1 MIIITIIIVI
11 KITIIIIIIF
21 IITIIIIII
30 IIIIILIIIVIII
43 IIIIIPI
50 IIIINIIK
58 RRQIKNLELIADAQH
73 YSRKRKY
80 NQINTINKKEQG
92 PTCSIYLQDL
102 ALM

>member
-30 IIIIILIIIVIII
+30 IIIIL
-43 IIIIIPI
+43 I

>member
-1 MIIITIIIVI
+1 MIIIITIIIVI

-30 IIIIILIIIVIII
+30 IIIILIIIVIII
-43 IIIIIPI
+43 IIIILI
-50 IIIINIIK
+50 IIVINIIK

>member
-30 IIIIILIIIVIII
+30 IIL
-43 IIIIIPI
+43 I

>member
-30 IIIIILIIIVIII
+30 LIIIVIII
-43 IIIIIPI
+43 IIIIIILI

>member
-30 IIIIILIIIVIII
+30 IIILI
-43 IIIIIPI
+43 I

>member
-30 IIIIILIIIVIII
+30 ILIIIVIII
-43 IIIIIPI
+43 IIIIILI

>member
-1 MIIITIIIVI
+1 MIIIMITIIITIIIITIIIVI
-11 KITIIIIIIF
+11 KITIIIID
-21 IITIIIIII
+21 IIIIII
-30 IIIIILIIIVIII
+30 I
-43 IIIIIPI
+43 
-50 IIIINIIK
+50 IIK

-92 PTCSIYLQDL
+92 PTCSIYLQGL

>member
-30 IIIIILIIIVIII
+30 IIIL
-43 IIIIIPI
+43 I

>member
-30 IIIIILIIIVIII
+30 ILIIIVIII
-43 IIIIIPI
+43 IIIIIILI

>member
-30 IIIIILIIIVIII
+30 IIIILIIIVIII
-43 IIIIIPI
+43 IIIILI
-50 IIIINIIK
+50 IIVINIIK

-102 ALM
+102 ALT

>member
-30 IIIIILIIIVIII
+30 IIILIIIVIII
-43 IIIIIPI
+43 IIIIILI

>member
-30 IIIIILIIIVIII
+30 ILI
-43 IIIIIPI
+43 I

>member
-30 IIIIILIIIVIII
+30 LIIIVIII
-43 IIIIIPI
+43 IIIILI

>member
-30 IIIIILIIIVIII
+30 IILI
-43 IIIIIPI
+43 I

>member
-30 IIIIILIIIVIII
+30 IILIT
-43 IIIIIPI
+43 

>member
-30 IIIIILIIIVIII
+30 IILIIIVIII
-43 IIIIIPI
+43 MIIIIILI

-58 RRQIKNLELIADAQH
+58 RRQIKNLELIADVQH